1 LISGITWDAFMDP
14 EPKIQRISLG
24 DFLLPI
30 RRNRWAFLLSFA
42 GVFLTVAY
50 LTLTSVRVYQA
61 TATLFINEASLT
73 RGQIFESPNLAQQ
86 KYLVKNQISILK
98 SRRLASDVIR
108 RLEASPDSQWLN
120 ILGNQSF
127 RYHPWSIQNI
137 IGKRNSSA
145 DTDTGASFAK
155 KVKDFRSATK
165 ASYEPESNII
175 TLRGT
180 APVPEEAAI
189 LVNTWIEAYQF
200 IDQTV
205 SRGDLGETSLFLGQ
219 KLSEIEAKL
228 KESEERLSLFQK
240 ETGLVS
246 LNEETN
252 QLVAQ
257 LTNFESAYNQARTDG
272 EAMEKQI
279 AYLKSQLDETKKNL
293 VEDMIQLSRTGLQEL
308 QKERDKLIA
317 EKAAYEAQI
326 MGAGYEAEEDMRLRQ
341 MESRL
346 RGVQEKIVQE
356 TKKLIES
363 GMGQVNPL
371 DHSQSLIT
379 KILDL
384 EISLNSLKAR
394 QSALKKIVDEY
405 SQKLTNLPAKSI
417 ELARLERD
425 VQVNNKLYVM
435 LREKFEETQIR
446 EAGTSGIVQVV
457 DRADPP
463 SAYIRPRTAMN
474 LALGLV
480 FGLLLGLGIAFGK
493 AYFDDTI
500 YSVHELKDIKVEV
513 VGIIPRKKS
522 RRLPY
527 SKNLNQTLKRVKS
540 IYPFFLLRKG
550 TDTDLTEAYRTVRT
564 TLFYHI
570 HQKRCRSVLFTS
582 PGSSEG
588 KSTTVANMAVAS
600 ALKGVKTL
608 LIDSDLRQPVLDYL
622 FLGTLGSEGLT
633 QYLGKTKRWTD
644 LLRET
649 SIRDLDLMTS
659 GPPVKN
665 APELLGSRLMHA
677 LIDKASQEYGIL
689 FLDAPPVLPVTDA
702 LVLASIVDAVVLV
715 VKGGQTTRDALQRS
729 LENLKN
735 IHANVLGVILT
746 CAEPSQTIV
755 YSEYPSEK
763 H

>member
-1 LISGITWDAFMDP
+1 MES
-14 EPKIQRISLG
+14 EPKTQRISLT

-30 RRNRWAFLLSFA
+30 RRNHWAFLLSFA

-50 LTLTSVRVYQA
+50 LTLTSVRIYQA

-86 KYLVKNQISILK
+86 KFLIKNQISILK
-98 SRRLASDVIR
+98 SRRLAADVIH
-108 RLEASPDSQWLN
+108 RLEALPDSLRLN
-120 ILGNQSF
+120 LLGDRTFS
-127 RYHPWSIQNI
+127 YHPWSIQNI
-137 IGKRNSSA
+137 LGKRSAGAAA
-145 DTDTGASFAK
+145 DTASSFAK

-175 TLRGT
+175 TLKGT

-189 LVNTWIEAYQF
+189 IVNTWIEAYQF
-200 IDQTV
+200 IDRTV
-205 SRGDLGETSLFLGQ
+205 SRGDLGETSQFLGQ
-219 KLSEIEAKL
+219 KLMEIEEKL
-228 KESEERLSLFQK
+228 EESEERLSRFQK
-240 ETGLVS
+240 ETKLVS
-246 LNEETN
+246 LSEETN

-257 LTNFESAYNQARTDG
+257 LTNFESSFNQARTDG

-279 AYLKSQLDETKKNL
+279 AYLKNQLDETKKNL
-293 VEDMIQLSRTGLQEL
+293 VEDMIQLSKTGLQEL

-317 EKAAYEAQI
+317 DKAAYEAQI
-326 MGAGYEAEEDMRLRQ
+326 MGAGYEAEEDMRLKQ
-341 MESRL
+341 MDNRL
-346 RGVQEKIVQE
+346 RGVQEKIIEE

-405 SQKLTNLPAKSI
+405 SQKLTNLPAKSL

-435 LREKFEETQIR
+435 LREKYEETLIR

-457 DRADPP
+457 DQADPP
-463 SAYIRPRTAMN
+463 ATYIRPRTGMN
-474 LALGLV
+474 LALGLL

-493 AYFDDTI
+493 AYFDDTV
-500 YSVHELKDIKVEV
+500 YSSTELRDIKLEV
-513 VGIIPRKKS
+513 IGIIPRKKS
-522 RRLPY
+522 HQMIFSR
-527 SKNLNQTLKRVKS
+527 KLNPTLKRVKS

-550 TDTDLTEAYRTVRT
+550 IDPELTEAYRTVRT
-564 TLFYHI
+564 TLFHHI
-570 HQKRCRSVLFTS
+570 NQKHYRSILFTS
-582 PGSSEG
+582 PGASEG
-588 KSTTVANMAVAS
+588 KSTTVANLAVAS
-600 ALKGVKTL
+600 ALKGVRTL

-622 FLGTLGSEGLT
+622 FLGTLGNEGLT
-633 QYLGKTKRWTD
+633 QYLGKAKGWKD
-644 LLRET
+644 LVRET
-649 SIRDLDLMTS
+649 SIKELDLMAS

-665 APELLGSRLMHA
+665 APELLGSRFMSA

-702 LVLASIVDAVVLV
+702 LVLASLVDAVVLV
-715 VKGGQTTRDALQRS
+715 AKGGQTTRDALQRS
-729 LENLKN
+729 IDHLKN
-735 IHANVLGVILT
+735 IHAHLLGVILT
-746 CAEPSQTIV
+746 CAETSRVHV
-755 YSEYPSEK
+755 YSEYQSTK
-763 H
+763 NG